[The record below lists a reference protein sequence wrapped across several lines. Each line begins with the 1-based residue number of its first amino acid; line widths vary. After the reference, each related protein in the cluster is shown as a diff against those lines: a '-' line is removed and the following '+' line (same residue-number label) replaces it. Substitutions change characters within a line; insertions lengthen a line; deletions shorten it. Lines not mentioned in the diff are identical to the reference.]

1 MARKKYVSMADMARR
16 YGYTF
21 NAIKAWRAE
30 GLPYSESPNGIPED
44 EGTQWIIK
52 NKIEP
57 LRNTS
62 VKEEMDL
69 EKLREQKAKADL
81 AQYAAQEKSGELI
94 SIDYVQSELNKFCS
108 SLKDTLRLIP
118 SKHAIDLI
126 EHADSVDDLKQR
138 LREIIDEE
146 LLKVSELFEPEDVQ
160 ETDQDEQDEPEESE
174 QDLIDID

>member
-1 MARKKYVSMADMARR
+1 MAVKFISIQQIADR
-16 YGYTF
+16 YGYSY
-21 NAIKAWRAE
+21 NAVKKWVQE
-30 GLPYSESPNGIPED
+30 GMPLD
-44 EGTQWIIK
+44 EAK
-52 NKIEP
+52 NKAPEKEATEWILINKINP

-69 EKLREQKAKADL
+69 ERLREQKAKADL

-94 SIDYVQSELNKFCS
+94 STDYVQSELNKFCS
-108 SLKDTLRLIP
+108 NLKDTLRLIP

-146 LLKVSELFEPEDVQ
+146 LLKVSELFEQENIIQ
-160 ETDQDEQDEPEESE
+160 ETDQDESEQPE
-174 QDLIDID
+174 QDLIDIDID

>member
-1 MARKKYVSMADMARR
+1 MADMARR

-30 GLPYSESPNGIPED
+30 GLHYSESPNGIPEE

-62 VKEEMDL
+62 VKEEMDF

-81 AQYAAQEKSGELI
+81 AQYAA
-94 SIDYVQSELNKFCS
+94 
-108 SLKDTLRLIP
+108 
-118 SKHAIDLI
+118 
-126 EHADSVDDLKQR
+126 
-138 LREIIDEE
+138 
-146 LLKVSELFEPEDVQ
+146 
-160 ETDQDEQDEPEESE
+160 
-174 QDLIDID
+174 

>member
-1 MARKKYVSMADMARR
+1 MAVKFISIQQIADR
-16 YGYTF
+16 YGYSY
-21 NAIKAWRAE
+21 NAVKKWVQE
-30 GLPYSESPNGIPED
+30 GMPLD
-44 EGTQWIIK
+44 EAK
-52 NKIEP
+52 NKAPEKEATEWILINKINP
-57 LRNTS
+57 LREVS

-94 SIDYVQSELNKFCS
+94 STDYVQSELNKFCS
-108 SLKDTLRLIP
+108 NLKDTLRLIP

-146 LLKVSELFEPEDVQ
+146 LLKVSELFEQENIIQ
-160 ETDQDEQDEPEESE
+160 ETDQDESEQPE
-174 QDLIDID
+174 QDLIDIDID

>member
-1 MARKKYVSMADMARR
+1 MAVKFISIQQIADR
-16 YGYTF
+16 YGYSY
-21 NAIKAWRAE
+21 NAVKKWVQE
-30 GLPYSESPNGIPED
+30 GMPLD
-44 EGTQWIIK
+44 EAK
-52 NKIEP
+52 NKAPEKEATEWILINKINP
-57 LRNTS
+57 LREVS

-94 SIDYVQSELNKFCS
+94 STDYVQSELNKFCS
-108 SLKDTLRLIP
+108 NLKDTLRLIP

-146 LLKVSELFEPEDVQ
+146 LLKVSELFEQENIIQ
-160 ETDQDEQDEPEESE
+160 ETDQDESEDSE
-174 QDLIDID
+174 QDLIDIDID

>member
-1 MARKKYVSMADMARR
+1 MAVKFISIQQIADR
-16 YGYTF
+16 YGYSY
-21 NAIKAWRAE
+21 NAVKKWVQE
-30 GLPYSESPNGIPED
+30 GMPLD
-44 EGTQWIIK
+44 EAK
-52 NKIEP
+52 NKAPEKEATEWILINKINP

-69 EKLREQKAKADL
+69 ERLREQKAKADL

-94 SIDYVQSELNKFCS
+94 STDYVQSELNKFCAN
-108 SLKDTLRLIP
+108 LKDTLRLIP

-146 LLKVSELFEPEDVQ
+146 LLKVSELFEQEDIIQ
-160 ETDQDEQDEPEESE
+160 ETDQDESEQPE
-174 QDLIDID
+174 QDLIDIDID

>member
-1 MARKKYVSMADMARR
+1 MAVKYISITEIANR
-16 YGYTF
+16 YGYSY
-21 NAIKAWRAE
+21 NAVKKWVQE
-30 GLPYSESPNGIPED
+30 GMPLD
-44 EGTQWIIK
+44 EAK
-52 NKIEP
+52 NKAPEKEATEWILINKINP
-57 LRNTS
+57 LREVS

-94 SIDYVQSELNKFCS
+94 STDYVQSELNKFCS
-108 SLKDTLRLIP
+108 NLKDTLRLIP

-146 LLKVSELFEPEDVQ
+146 LLKVSELFEQEDIIQ
-160 ETDQDEQDEPEESE
+160 ETDQDESEDSE
-174 QDLIDID
+174 QDLIDIDID

>member
-1 MARKKYVSMADMARR
+1 MAVKYISIQQIADR
-16 YGYTF
+16 YGYSY
-21 NAIKAWRAE
+21 NAVKKWVQE
-30 GLPYSESPNGIPED
+30 GMPLD
-44 EGTQWIIK
+44 EAK
-52 NKIEP
+52 NKAPEKEATEWILINKINP
-57 LRNTS
+57 LREVS

-94 SIDYVQSELNKFCS
+94 STDYVQSELNKFCS
-108 SLKDTLRLIP
+108 NLKDTLRLIP

-146 LLKVSELFEPEDVQ
+146 LLKVSELFEQEDIQ
-160 ETDQDEQDEPEESE
+160 ETDQDEPEQPE
-174 QDLIDID
+174 QDLIDIDID

>member
-1 MARKKYVSMADMARR
+1 MAVKYISITEIANR
-16 YGYTF
+16 YGYSY
-21 NAIKAWRAE
+21 NAVKKWVQE
-30 GLPYSESPNGIPED
+30 GMPLD
-44 EGTQWIIK
+44 EAK
-52 NKIEP
+52 NKAPEKEATEWILINKINP
-57 LRNTS
+57 LREVS

-94 SIDYVQSELNKFCS
+94 STDYVQSELNKFCS
-108 SLKDTLRLIP
+108 NLKDTLRLIP

-146 LLKVSELFEPEDVQ
+146 LLKVSELFEQEDIIQ
-160 ETDQDEQDEPEESE
+160 ETDQDESEQPE
-174 QDLIDID
+174 QDLIDIDID

>member
-1 MARKKYVSMADMARR
+1 MAVKLISIQQIADR
-16 YGYTF
+16 YGYSY
-21 NAIKAWRAE
+21 NAVKKWVQE
-30 GLPYSESPNGIPED
+30 GMPLD
-44 EGTQWIIK
+44 EAK
-52 NKIEP
+52 NKAPEKEATEWILINKINP
-57 LRNTS
+57 LREVS

-94 SIDYVQSELNKFCS
+94 STDYVQSELNKFCS
-108 SLKDTLRLIP
+108 NLKDTLRLIP

-146 LLKVSELFEPEDVQ
+146 LLKVSELFEPEDIIQ
-160 ETDQDEQDEPEESE
+160 ETDQDEPEESE
-174 QDLIDID
+174 QDLIDIDID